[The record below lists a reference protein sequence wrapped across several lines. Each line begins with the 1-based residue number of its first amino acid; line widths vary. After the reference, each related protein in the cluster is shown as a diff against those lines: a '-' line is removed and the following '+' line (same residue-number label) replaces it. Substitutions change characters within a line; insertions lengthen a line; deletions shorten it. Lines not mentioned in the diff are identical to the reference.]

1 MPAPAME
8 VRALTAGHG
17 VRPVLD
23 GVDVRFPRGGFSI
36 IIGPNASGKSTL
48 LRCLAG
54 LVRPIAG
61 EVRIDGEDLA
71 GLDRRALAR
80 RLGLLPQQ
88 TEIPDGITTAEL
100 VGRGRHPHQSLLRRW
115 SRGDEAAVAAAMAAT
130 RTTGLAERPVQELSG
145 GQRQRVSIAMALAQE
160 TDILLLDE
168 PTTYLDIA
176 HQIEVLDLCVELN
189 RRGKTLIAA
198 LHDLNLACRY
208 ATHLVAMRQGGIED
222 MGAPAAIVTE
232 SLVERV
238 FGIGCLVLPDP
249 TTGRPMVIPRG
260 AARP

>member
-1 MPAPAME
+1 ME
-8 VRALTAGHG
+8 TRGLTAGHG
-17 VRPVLD
+17 GRPVLAGLD
-23 GVDVRFPRGGFSI
+23 AQFPRGGFSV

-54 LVRPIAG
+54 LLPPMAG
-61 EVRIDGEDLA
+61 EVRIDGAPL
-71 GLDRRALAR
+71 GSFDRRARAR

-88 TEIPDGITTAEL
+88 AEMPDGITAAEL
-100 VGRGRHPHQSLLRRW
+100 VARGRHPHQSLFRQW
-115 SRGDEAAVAAAMAAT
+115 SARDEAAVAAALAAT
-130 RTTGLAERPVQELSG
+130 RTDELAGRPVQELSG

-189 RRGKTLIAA
+189 RRGKTLIAV

-208 ATHLVAMRQGGIED
+208 ATHLVAMREGAIAAA
-222 MGAPAAIVTE
+222 GAPAEIVTE
-232 SLVERV
+232 ALIARV
-238 FGIGCLVLPDP
+238 FGIGCLVLADP
-249 TTGRPMVIPRG
+249 LTGRPMVIPRG
-260 AARP
+260 AGHA